1 MSTKTQTN
9 QSSSSALNYDPSSLS
24 LYKNLTGAG
33 GKVLS
38 GYMNNPFGNPAY
50 TMGLQQ
56 SVRGATQ
63 AGANNMQALT
73 QRMKASGLTGQA
85 GAGFLQAQGAQ
96 QGRANQSLLSQAN
109 IANVMAAMQRQL
121 GATGMG
127 MSYSPLM
134 TGENSQGQSTT
145 TKSGLG
151 TWLPQLIGAG
161 VSGLMA
167 AGTGGASLAMG
178 PAMSAVTGD
187 MSGGSNPLGGY
198 GMPTGDAAYG
208 LGSLTSGGGFG
219 IGGYGQGFPS
229 AFAPPSA
236 PNPLMFSGFGG
247 F

>member
-1 MSTKTQTN
+1 MSTKTTTD
-9 QSSSSALNYDPSSLS
+9 QSSSSALNYDPSSLN
-24 LYKNLTGAG
+24 LYKNLTKSG
-33 GKVLS
+33 GNFLT
-38 GYMNNPFGNPAY
+38 GLINNPFGNPFY

-63 AGANNMQALT
+63 AGANNMNALT
-73 QRMKASGLTGQA
+73 QRMKASGLSGQA
-85 GAGFLQAQGAQ
+85 GAGWLQAQGAQ
-96 QGRANQSLLSQAN
+96 TGRANQSMLSQAN
-109 IANVMAAMQRQL
+109 IANVMNAMNRQM

-134 TGENSQGQSTT
+134 TGENSTGSSST

-151 TWLPQLIGAG
+151 TWLPQLLGAG

-167 AGTGGASLAMG
+167 MGTGGASLAAG
-178 PAMSAVTGD
+178 PAMSGLSSLSLAG
-187 MSGGSNPLGGY
+187 
-198 GMPTGDAAYG
+198 PTGDAAQG

-219 IGGYGQGFPS
+219 IGGYGVGFPS
-229 AFAPPSA
+229 AFAPPSSGS